1 MPRIRFWQ
9 VAPLA
14 SLLLAGCGGG
24 SAEPAPPTATPT
36 PTPIPAP
43 TPMPTPIP
51 TPTPTNYLKVTDR
64 SVSFTLPGF
73 GARITSSGDARGQ
86 SGPYLADLS
95 EEGRSLT
102 VAHTAA
108 TDSYRGT
115 YGGDTIEGV
124 PTRSQVNDSAYVVY
138 RVPNAVD
145 AYQIVTFNQDSE
157 YSQLF
162 AFGKQAGQ
170 QGVIPQYVF
179 PMIFFGSDTVS
190 SDLPTQSVNTY
201 PGSSECTVR
210 LDEGA
215 ACADSST
222 LSAVAPRAAATVS
235 TDWSTGMVT
244 ATTTVSRLLI
254 PDNVY
259 RYSINVDAKIDR
271 ASGRIR
277 GTATASALGQVEYT
291 GSVVGQFYG
300 PQAKEVG
307 LIVLLGR
314 PRTGSIM
321 LVAIGGRR

>member
-1 MPRIRFWQ
+1 
-9 VAPLA
+9 
-14 SLLLAGCGGG
+14 
-24 SAEPAPPTATPT
+24 
-36 PTPIPAP
+36 
-43 TPMPTPIP
+43 
-51 TPTPTNYLKVTDR
+51 
-64 SVSFTLPGF
+64 
-73 GARITSSGDARGQ
+73 
-86 SGPYLADLS
+86 
-95 EEGRSLT
+95 
-102 VAHTAA
+102 
-108 TDSYRGT
+108 
-115 YGGDTIEGV
+115 V
-124 PTRSQVNDSAYVVY
+124 PTRSQVNESAYVVY

-145 AYQIVTFNQDSE
+145 AYQIVTFNRDSE

-162 AFGKQAGQ
+162 AFGKQTGQ
-170 QGVIPQYVF
+170 QGATPQYVF

-201 PGSSECTVR
+201 PGGSECTVR
-210 LDEGA
+210 LDTGA
-215 ACADSST
+215 SCTDSST
-222 LSAVAPRAAATVS
+222 VSTVAPATVS

-291 GSVVGQFYG
+291 GSAVGQFYG

-307 LIVLLGR
+307 LIVLLSR
-314 PRTGSIM
+314 PASGSVM